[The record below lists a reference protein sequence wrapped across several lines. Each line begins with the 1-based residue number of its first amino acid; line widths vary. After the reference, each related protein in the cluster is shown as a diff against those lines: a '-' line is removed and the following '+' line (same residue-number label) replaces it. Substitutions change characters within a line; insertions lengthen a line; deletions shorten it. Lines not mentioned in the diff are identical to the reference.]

1 MRAFIM
7 RRIRPSGHPDC
18 CASSLGLNMFLPDG
32 GILVVDMLQIQPP
45 SSKRGRW
52 FWCSVRLDWP
62 EDSEQQRGVIYRILA
77 FFVPISQSDSAV
89 GVPRGHKN
97 RTRWV

>member
-45 SSKRGRW
+45 SSKRGCW
-52 FWCSVRLDWP
+52 FWCIATKDEPEALAQVSAEFWRLFAVP
-62 EDSEQQRGVIYRILA
+62 AA
-77 FFVPISQSDSAV
+77 F
-89 GVPRGHKN
+89 
-97 RTRWV
+97 